1 MIVRIEKLRPF
12 VSLCTRLVLGVIM
25 LMHGWE
31 KVVHPGHLHAFALFV
46 VHLGMPAWLGYVAAF
61 TELLGGAALILGLF
75 TPIAAA
81 GIAIDMAVAILRVH
95 LHNGLTGRNGQP
107 GFEFPLSLFA
117 LALVLLAD
125 GPGWLAID
133 RIVFRSN

>member
-1 MIVRIEKLRPF
+1 
-12 VSLCTRLVLGVIM
+12 M
-25 LMHGWE
+25 LMHGWP
-31 KVVHPGHLHAFALFV
+31 KVVHPGALHAFALEV
-46 VHLGMPAWLGYVAAF
+46 AHLGMPAWLGYVAAF

-81 GIAIDMAVAILRVH
+81 GVAIDMAVAILRVH
-95 LHNGLTGRNGQP
+95 LHHGLTGPG

-117 LALVLLAD
+117 LALLLLAD

-133 RIVFRSN
+133 RIVFRNS

>member
-1 MIVRIEKLRPF
+1 
-12 VSLCTRLVLGVIM
+12 M

-31 KVVHPGHLHAFALFV
+31 KVVHPGNLHAFALGV
-46 VHLGMPAWLGYVAAF
+46 AHMGIPGWLGYVAAF

-75 TPIAAA
+75 TVIATI
-81 GIAIDMAVAILRVH
+81 GIAIDMAVAVLFVH
-95 LHNGLTGRNGQP
+95 LHNGLTGSPGHP
-107 GFEFPLSLFA
+107 GFEFPLSLFV
-117 LALVLLAD
+117 LALMLLAD

>member
-1 MIVRIEKLRPF
+1 MIVRIEKIRPL
-12 VSLCTRLVLGVIM
+12 VALCGRLVLGFIM
-25 LMHGWE
+25 LFHGWP
-31 KVVHPGHLHAFALFV
+31 KVVHPGSLHSFAMFV
-46 VHLGMPAWLGYVAAF
+46 AHLGLPAWLGYVAAF

-75 TPIAAA
+75 TSIAAA
-81 GIAIDMAVAILRVH
+81 GIAIDMAVAILFVH
-95 LHNGLTGRNGQP
+95 LHHGLTGQG

-117 LALVLLAD
+117 LALFLLAD

>member
-12 VSLCTRLVLGVIM
+12 VALCARLVLGCIM
-25 LMHGWE
+25 LLHGWE
-31 KVVHPGHLHAFALFV
+31 KVVHPGSLHGFALFV
-46 VHLGMPAWLGYVAAF
+46 AHVGIPGWLGYVAAF

-95 LHNGLTGRNGQP
+95 LHHGLTGSG
-107 GFEFPLSLFA
+107 GFEFPLSLLA

-133 RIVFRSN
+133 RIVFRAS